1 MQKATVT
8 KFNGLAGCGITIHS
22 FGWNDESQLTV
33 SDTASGDSVV
43 LDGLSTQY
51 LRGSIKNY
59 VKDLGYRDENVERR
73 QFLETLSEELAT
85 VLSRWESKK
94 AEAKVEEH
102 AKHEAQWES

>member
-1 MQKATVT
+1 MHKATET
-8 KFNGLAGCGITIHS
+8 KFNGLGGCAITLYS
-22 FGWNDESQLTV
+22 TGWSDESKITV
-33 SDTASGDSVV
+33 SDTIGGDSVI

-94 AEAKVEEH
+94 AEAQLNEV
-102 AKHEAQWES
+102 AQ